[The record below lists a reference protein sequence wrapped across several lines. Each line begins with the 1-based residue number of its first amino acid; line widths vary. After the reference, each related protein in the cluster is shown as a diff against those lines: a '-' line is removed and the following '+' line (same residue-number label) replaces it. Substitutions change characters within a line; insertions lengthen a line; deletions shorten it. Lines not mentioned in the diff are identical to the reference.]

1 MEKFAFYI
9 GVDVSKNTLDV
20 HCSEVNK
27 HITIPNSSEGF
38 RMFHCFCREN
48 GIDLKIAFVA
58 LEYTGGY
65 EYRFIQ
71 HLHDKQIS
79 FARIPGMAIKH
90 SMGITRG
97 KSDKIDARRIAT
109 YADEKRKQLSP
120 EKPVDKAIVELK
132 ALLGFRKRLVREN
145 AGYKATIKERKHMY
159 GVGNKDFMIAIL
171 LKKEAHNNKLIEK
184 TEQQII
190 MLVRENPAIHHSFK
204 LLTSI
209 KGIGKVNA
217 WMTIAYT
224 ENFTSFPNARSYAV
238 YVGVIPFDHSSGTS
252 IKGRKRVSHIAN
264 KELKQELSQAAKS
277 AMQWDMET
285 RLYAER
291 KLQNKHY
298 GVVVNNVKFKL
309 ILRMFAVIKRGE
321 KYVDKLANVA

>member
-1 MEKFAFYI
+1 M
-9 GVDVSKNTLDV
+9 L
-20 HCSEVNK
+20 K

-38 RMFHCFCREN
+38 RMFHSFCREN
-48 GIDLKIAFVA
+48 GIDLKNAFVA

-90 SMGITRG
+90 SLGITRG
-97 KSDKIDARRIAT
+97 KSDKVDAKRIAA
-109 YADEKRKQLSP
+109 YADEKRKRLSP
-120 EKPVDKAIVELK
+120 EKPVDKAIVALK
-132 ALLGFRKRLVREN
+132 SLLSLRKRLVREN

-159 GVGNKDFMIAIL
+159 SVDNKDFIVAVL
-171 LKKEAHNNKLIEK
+171 LKKEAGNNKLIEK
-184 TEQQII
+184 TEQQITF
-190 MLVRENPAIHHSFK
+190 LVVMNPDIHHSFK
-204 LLTSI
+204 LLISI

-224 ENFTSFPNARSYAV
+224 ENFTSFTNARSYAV
-238 YVGVIPFDHSSGTS
+238 YIAVILFDHSSGTS
-252 IKGRKRVSHIAN
+252 IKGRKRVSHLAN
-264 KELKQELSQAAKS
+264 KELKQKLSQAAKS
-277 AMQWDMET
+277 AMQWDTEM
-285 RLYAER
+285 RLYAEK

-298 GVVVNNVKFKL
+298 GIVVNNVKFKL

-321 KYVDKLANVA
+321 KYVDKYANVA